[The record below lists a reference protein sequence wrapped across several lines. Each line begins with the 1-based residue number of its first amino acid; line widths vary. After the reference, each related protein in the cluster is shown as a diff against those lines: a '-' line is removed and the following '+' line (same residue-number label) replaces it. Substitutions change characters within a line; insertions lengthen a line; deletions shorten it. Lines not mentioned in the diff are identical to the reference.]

1 MPMLHIDAKDLSTV
15 SRQLTDL
22 QTYTQT
28 MTLKFIM
35 GTESLD
41 NYDKFVED
49 LKKMGMDNVEKAYT
63 KALAAYYK
71 K

>member
-1 MPMLHIDAKDLSTV
+1 
-15 SRQLTDL
+15 
-22 QTYTQT
+22 